1 MNRSFERVVAFAGD
15 FSPLLALHALVP
27 TLAAVSGREPRLSIA
42 LPLSMNTLEKH
53 FIFSRQAL
61 REGRWWT
68 AASYMLLHG
77 NQAHALSNLQS
88 ILVAGPAATETLGVN
103 GAMVTYVA
111 AGVAAALDP
120 FVRTRCV
127 VICAICTPSPR
138 RRHSAQDFG
147 TQRLERIVERWGVGE
162 RVRRVARA
170 FDSATEAGTE
180 GLWDKLS
187 TALDKTRKSA
197 VRVVAKKVQESTR
210 SIGASA
216 GVSAFVAI
224 DACVVAEALFAGRR
238 CDVNAVL
245 HVVSSCFYF
254 VHEWRLIDAQDNIGH
269 GAHLTGA
276 AVGVAAFV
284 LCRLFR
290 RRSSR
295 WRNYGDGY
303 SGRAPSS
310 PTA

>member
-27 TLAAVSGREPRLSIA
+27 TLAAASGREPRLSIA
-42 LPLSMNTLEKH
+42 LPLDVATLEKH
-53 FIFSRQAL
+53 CMFSRQAL

-68 AASYMLLHG
+68 TFTYILLHA
-77 NQAHALSNLQS
+77 NHAHAVHNLQS
-88 ILVAGPAATETLGVN
+88 ILVAGPAATDTIGVY

-120 FVRTRCV
+120 F
-127 VICAICTPSPR
+127 
-138 RRHSAQDFG
+138 DFG
-147 TQRLERIVERWGVGE
+147 TQRLERIMERWGIGE
-162 RVRRVARA
+162 RVRRAL
-170 FDSATEAGTE
+170 DSVTGSVEAGNV
-180 GLWDKLS
+180 WDKLS
-187 TALDKTRKSA
+187 NAFDKTRKSA
-197 VRVVAKKVQESTR
+197 VRAVAQQVNENVR

-224 DACVVAEALFAGRR
+224 DACLVAEMLLAGRR
-238 CDVNAVL
+238 CDVDAVL
-245 HVVSSCFYF
+245 RLASSAFYF

-284 LCRLFR
+284 LCRVFR

-295 WRNYGDGY
+295 WRNYGHGY

>member
-27 TLAAVSGREPRLSIA
+27 TLAAATGREPRLSVA
-42 LPLSMNTLEKH
+42 LPLSLDVLEKH
-53 FIFSRQAL
+53 FMFSRQAL

-68 AASYMLLHG
+68 TASYMLLHG

-88 ILVAGPAATETLGVN
+88 ILVAGPAATDTLGVN

-120 FVRTRCV
+120 F
-127 VICAICTPSPR
+127 
-138 RRHSAQDFG
+138 DFG

-162 RVRRVARA
+162 RVRRAL
-170 FDSATEAGTE
+170 DSVTGSVEAGNV
-180 GLWDKLS
+180 WDKLS
-187 TALDKTRKSA
+187 NAFDKTRKSA
-197 VRVVAKKVQESTR
+197 VRAVAQQVNENVR

-224 DACVVAEALFAGRR
+224 DTCVVAEALLLGRR

-245 HVVSSCFYF
+245 HVVSSVFYF

-284 LCRLFR
+284 LCRVFR

-295 WRNYGDGY
+295 WRDFGGG
-303 SGRAPSS
+303 SLGRAPSS

>member
-27 TLAAVSGREPRLSIA
+27 TLEAASGREPRLSIA

-53 FIFSRQAL
+53 FTFSRQAL

-68 AASYMLLHG
+68 TFTYMLLHG

-88 ILVAGPAATETLGVN
+88 VLVAGPAATDTLGVN

-120 FVRTRCV
+120 F
-127 VICAICTPSPR
+127 
-138 RRHSAQDFG
+138 DFG

-170 FDSATEAGTE
+170 LDSATEAGTE

-197 VRVVAKKVQESTR
+197 VRVVAKKVQESVR

-224 DACVVAEALFAGRR
+224 DTCVVAEALLLGRR
-238 CDVNAVL
+238 CDANAVL
-245 HVVSSCFYF
+245 HVVSSVFYF
-254 VHEWRLIDAQDNIGH
+254 AHEWRLIDAQDNIGH

-284 LCRLFR
+284 LCRVFR

-295 WRNYGDGY
+295 WRDYGGGTL
-303 SGRAPSS
+303 GRAPSS

>member
-27 TLAAVSGREPRLSIA
+27 TLAAASGREPRLSIA
-42 LPLSMNTLEKH
+42 LPLSMTTLERH
-53 FIFSRQAL
+53 FTFSRQAL

-68 AASYMLLHG
+68 AATYMLLHG

-120 FVRTRCV
+120 F
-127 VICAICTPSPR
+127 
-138 RRHSAQDFG
+138 DFG

-162 RVRRVARA
+162 RVRRAL
-170 FDSATEAGTE
+170 DSVTGSVEAGNV
-180 GLWDKLS
+180 WDKLS
-187 TALDKTRKSA
+187 NAFDKTRKSA
-197 VRVVAKKVQESTR
+197 VRAVAQQVNENVR

-224 DACVVAEALFAGRR
+224 DTCVVAEALLLGRR
-238 CDVNAVL
+238 CDANAVL
-245 HVVSSCFYF
+245 HVVSSVFYF
-254 VHEWRLIDAQDNIGH
+254 AHEWRLIDAQDNIGH

-284 LCRLFR
+284 VCRFFR

-295 WRNYGDGY
+295 WRDFGGG
-303 SGRAPSS
+303 SLGRAPSS

>member
-1 MNRSFERVVAFAGD
+1 MDGNRAFERVVAFAGD

-27 TLAAVSGREPRLSIA
+27 TLAAASGREPRLSIA
-42 LPLSMNTLEKH
+42 LPLDMPTLERH
-53 FIFSRQAL
+53 FMFSRQAL

-68 AASYMLLHG
+68 TVTYMLLHG

-103 GAMVTYVA
+103 GAMLTYVA

-120 FVRTRCV
+120 F
-127 VICAICTPSPR
+127 
-138 RRHSAQDFG
+138 DFG

-162 RVRRVARA
+162 RVRRAL
-170 FDSATEAGTE
+170 DSVTGSVEAGNV
-180 GLWDKLS
+180 WDKLS
-187 TALDKTRKSA
+187 NAFDKTRKSA
-197 VRVVAKKVQESTR
+197 VRAVAQQVNENVR

-224 DACVVAEALFAGRR
+224 DTCVVAEALLLGRR
-238 CDVNAVL
+238 CDANAVL

-284 LCRLFR
+284 LCRVFR

-295 WRNYGDGY
+295 WRNYGHGY